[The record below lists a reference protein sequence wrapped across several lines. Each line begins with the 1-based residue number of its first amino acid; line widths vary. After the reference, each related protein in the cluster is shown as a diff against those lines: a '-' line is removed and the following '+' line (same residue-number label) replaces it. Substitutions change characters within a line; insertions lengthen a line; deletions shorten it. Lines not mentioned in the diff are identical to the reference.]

1 MSKRTGGVLGLVG
14 MCALSLLLL
23 NCGSSSNRPAGLL
36 YVISQ
41 AEFSV
46 ASFSIDLK
54 SGALTFVNSNATT
67 CATLT
72 GSNPVSCGLAVSM
85 LLDPTGASALVLNQ
99 GVPNGLTTVT
109 STCLFPPCGIQPT
122 IYPYSVNSD
131 GSFSAPGTPVTW
143 VDQQDNDTAAVMVS
157 DPAVNLLFVMN
168 QGTTPSPANCPH
180 QPTPISS
187 QNPSGDPNDACPS
200 ISVFTTQSGSTSL
213 ALTGNNCVERN
224 GPCPYRLDRF
234 PTALSVLTFTP
245 PNGGTTQTLL
255 FVTSN
260 KDLTPN
266 HNDNE
271 LSVFLVD
278 SSGNLTP
285 QLSPSNLPYTTL
297 PNPGAVQAVSTFAPP
312 QTTGG
317 VFVYVGSQGSVSG
330 SVSAFALCTVVGS
343 QGNGGNNCTP
353 QQVSSNQLLS
363 IGTPSNAGNTPAA
376 MVVDPTNSFLYV
388 VSSGSNQLFAYQI
401 STGTGTL
408 KPLSPASLPTGGA
421 PVALAM
427 QTSFNALNNFI
438 YTSNSQGESI
448 SGFAASTT
456 TGSLSTST
464 TTTLFT
470 PGLPSGMAAR

>member
-1 MSKRTGGVLGLVG
+1 MSKRTGGVLALVG
-14 MCALSLLLL
+14 VCALSALLL
-23 NCGSSSNRPAGLL
+23 NCGSSSSRPAGLL
-36 YVISQ
+36 YVLSQ

-46 ASFSIDLK
+46 ASYSIDLN

-67 CATLT
+67 CTTLAQ
-72 GSNPVSCGLAVSM
+72 SPAVSCGLAVNM
-85 LLDPTGASALVLNQ
+85 LLDPTGATALVLNQ
-99 GVPNGLTTVT
+99 GVPEGL
-109 STCLFPPCGIQPT
+109 SAISGIQPT

-131 GSFSAPGTPVTW
+131 GSLAAPGTPVTW
-143 VDQQDNDTAAVMVS
+143 VDQQDNDTAAAMVS
-157 DPAVNLLFVMN
+157 DPAANLLFVMN

-180 QPTPISS
+180 QPAA
-187 QNPSGDPNDACPS
+187 PNDACPS
-200 ISVFTTQSGSTSL
+200 ISVFTTQSGLTSL
-213 ALTGNNCVERN
+213 TLTGNNCVERN
-224 GPCPYRLDRF
+224 GPCPYRLNAF

-245 PNGGTTQTLL
+245 PNGGTTETLL

-260 KDLTPN
+260 QDLTSN

-285 QLSPSNLPYTTL
+285 QLGPNNLPYTTL
-297 PNPGAVQAVSTFAPP
+297 PNPGSVHAVGTFAPP

-317 VFVYVGSQGSVSG
+317 VFVYVGNQGSVSG

-343 QGNGGNNCTP
+343 QGNGGNNCTQ
-353 QQVSSNQLLS
+353 QQVNSNLLIS
-363 IGTPSNAGNTPAA
+363 IGTPAAAGKTPAA

-388 VSSGSNQLFAYQI
+388 VSSGSNQLFAFQI
-401 STGTGTL
+401 STGTGVL
-408 KPLSPASLPTGGA
+408 SPLSPANQPTGGT

-427 QTSFNALNNFI
+427 QTNSNALDNFI

-448 SGFAASTT
+448 TGFTASAT
-456 TGSLSTST
+456 TGQLSTST
-464 TTTLFT
+464 STTLFT